1 MFRSPLLFSLC
12 FVITLAQDDYIK
24 FHPKI
29 PYQPEAPQWPTK
41 YSVQGTLNLPYA
53 ELSEPFTAW
62 FNGETKSS
70 RIDFYG
76 GKLLFPCLTSCVL
89 LFEKIH
95 YIQRLAHNFFN
106 LIKQT
111 ANSKFTDEKT
121 FHGKNIV

>member
-1 MFRSPLLFSLC
+1 MPYRQTKMFKLLLLFSLC
-12 FVITLAQDDYIK
+12 FVITLADDDYIK

-62 FNGETKSS
+62 FNAETKSS

-76 GKLLFPCLTSCVL
+76 GK
-89 LFEKIH
+89 
-95 YIQRLAHNFFN
+95 
-106 LIKQT
+106 
-111 ANSKFTDEKT
+111 
-121 FHGKNIV
+121 